1 MLRHKAEL
9 EELEKALNSE
19 REALQQEQRTNA
31 IAVGEN
37 QRLREEL
44 DR

>member
-9 EELEKALNSE
+9 EELEKALNTE

-31 IAVGEN
+31 ITAGEN
-37 QRLREEL
+37 QRLRDEL
-44 DR
+44 GR

>member
-9 EELEKALNSE
+9 EELEKALNAE

-31 IAVGEN
+31 IAVDEN